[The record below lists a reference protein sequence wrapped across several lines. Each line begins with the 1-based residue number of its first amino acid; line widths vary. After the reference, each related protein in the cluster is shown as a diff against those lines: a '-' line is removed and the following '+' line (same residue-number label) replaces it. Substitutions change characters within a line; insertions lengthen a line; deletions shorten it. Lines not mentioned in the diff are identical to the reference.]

1 MKPLR
6 FLGLYFFAI
15 GIVKLIIALVMLIR
29 EDKQE

>member
-6 FLGLYFFAI
+6 FLSLYFFAI
-15 GIVKLIIALVMLIR
+15 GIVRLIIGLVILTR